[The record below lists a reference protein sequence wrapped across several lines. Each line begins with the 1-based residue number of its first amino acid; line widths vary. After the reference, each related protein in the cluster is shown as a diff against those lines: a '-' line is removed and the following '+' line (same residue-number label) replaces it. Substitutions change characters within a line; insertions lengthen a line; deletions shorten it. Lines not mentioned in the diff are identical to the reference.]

1 MKNLMQSVKENLSFV
16 AVCLLIFAALVLVA
30 WLFERFVIKERRK
43 LGGARYVATMGMC
56 AALGAVLMV
65 LEIPVFFAPPF
76 YKLDFSEIPM
86 LFCSFYLGPVAGV
99 LAELLKNLIKLL
111 LKGTST
117 AFVGEFA
124 NFAVSCALVLPASIL
139 YHIRKTKKSALVGL
153 ATGTVMMTVFG
164 SAFDAIY
171 LLPKFA
177 ALSGWPVD
185 AMVAM
190 GSEIN
195 GAIHS
200 VSTLV
205 LYAVAPLN
213 LLKGV
218 VVSAMTFLLYKR
230 IERVL
235 FRKKQP
241 VQTPQASNP

>member
-30 WLFERFVIKERRK
+30 WLFERSVIKERRK

-164 SAFDAIY
+164 SAFNAIY

-177 ALSGWPVD
+177 ALYGMPLD
-185 AMVAM
+185 AIVAM

-235 FRKKQP
+235 FRKKKP

>member
-1 MKNLMQSVKENLSFV
+1 MKIVLK
-16 AVCLLIFAALVLVA
+16 LLI
-30 WLFERFVIKERRK
+30 
-43 LGGARYVATMGMC
+43 
-56 AALGAVLMV
+56 
-65 LEIPVFFAPPF
+65 
-76 YKLDFSEIPM
+76 
-86 LFCSFYLGPVAGV
+86 
-99 LAELLKNLIKLL
+99 
-111 LKGTST
+111 KGTST

-164 SAFDAIY
+164 SAFNAIY

-177 ALSGWPVD
+177 ALYGMPLD
-185 AMVAM
+185 AIVAM

-235 FRKKQP
+235 FRKKKP

>member
-1 MKNLMQSVKENLSFV
+1 
-16 AVCLLIFAALVLVA
+16 
-30 WLFERFVIKERRK
+30 
-43 LGGARYVATMGMC
+43 MGMC

-164 SAFDAIY
+164 SAFNAIY

-177 ALSGWPVD
+177 ALYGMPLD
-185 AMVAM
+185 AIVAM

-205 LYAVAPLN
+205 LYAVTPLN

-218 VVSAMTFLLYKR
+218 VVSVMTFLLYKR

-235 FRKKQP
+235 FRKKKP

>member
-30 WLFERFVIKERRK
+30 WLFERFVIKARRN

-99 LAELLKNLIKLL
+99 LAELLKNL
-111 LKGTST
+111 
-117 AFVGEFA
+117 
-124 NFAVSCALVLPASIL
+124 SCALVLPASIL
-139 YHIRKTKKSALVGL
+139 YHIRKTKKSALAGL

-164 SAFDAIY
+164 SAFNAIY

-177 ALSGWPVD
+177 ALYGMPLD
-185 AMVAM
+185 AIVAM

-213 LLKGV
+213 LLKGF

>member
-153 ATGTVMMTVFG
+153 ATGTVVMTVFG
-164 SAFDAIY
+164 SAFNAIY

-177 ALSGWPVD
+177 ALYGMPLD
-185 AMVAM
+185 AIVAM

-195 GAIHS
+195 RAIHS

-235 FRKKQP
+235 FRKKKP

>member
-1 MKNLMQSVKENLSFV
+1 
-16 AVCLLIFAALVLVA
+16 
-30 WLFERFVIKERRK
+30 
-43 LGGARYVATMGMC
+43 
-56 AALGAVLMV
+56 
-65 LEIPVFFAPPF
+65 
-76 YKLDFSEIPM
+76 M
-86 LFCSFYLGPVAGV
+86 LFFSFYLGPVAGV

-164 SAFDAIY
+164 SAFNAIY

-177 ALSGWPVD
+177 ALYGMPLD
-185 AMVAM
+185 AIVAM

-235 FRKKQP
+235 FRKKKP

>member
-1 MKNLMQSVKENLSFV
+1 
-16 AVCLLIFAALVLVA
+16 
-30 WLFERFVIKERRK
+30 
-43 LGGARYVATMGMC
+43 
-56 AALGAVLMV
+56 
-65 LEIPVFFAPPF
+65 
-76 YKLDFSEIPM
+76 
-86 LFCSFYLGPVAGV
+86 
-99 LAELLKNLIKLL
+99 
-111 LKGTST
+111 
-117 AFVGEFA
+117 
-124 NFAVSCALVLPASIL
+124 
-139 YHIRKTKKSALVGL
+139 
-153 ATGTVMMTVFG
+153 MMTVFG
-164 SAFDAIY
+164 SAFNAIY

-177 ALSGWPVD
+177 ALYGMPLD
-185 AMVAM
+185 AIVAM

-213 LLKGV
+213 LLKGF

>member
-1 MKNLMQSVKENLSFV
+1 M
-16 AVCLLIFAALVLVA
+16 
-30 WLFERFVIKERRK
+30 
-43 LGGARYVATMGMC
+43 
-56 AALGAVLMV
+56 
-65 LEIPVFFAPPF
+65 
-76 YKLDFSEIPM
+76 
-86 LFCSFYLGPVAGV
+86 
-99 LAELLKNLIKLL
+99 AELLKNLIKLL

-164 SAFDAIY
+164 SAFNAIY

-177 ALSGWPVD
+177 ALYGMPLD
-185 AMVAM
+185 AIVAM

-213 LLKGV
+213 LLKGI

>member
-1 MKNLMQSVKENLSFV
+1 
-16 AVCLLIFAALVLVA
+16 
-30 WLFERFVIKERRK
+30 
-43 LGGARYVATMGMC
+43 
-56 AALGAVLMV
+56 
-65 LEIPVFFAPPF
+65 
-76 YKLDFSEIPM
+76 M

-139 YHIRKTKKSALVGL
+139 YHIRKTKKSALAGL

-164 SAFDAIY
+164 SAFNAIY

-177 ALSGWPVD
+177 ALYGMPLD
-185 AMVAM
+185 AI

-213 LLKGV
+213 LLKGF

>member
-30 WLFERFVIKERRK
+30 WLFERFVIKERRN

-164 SAFDAIY
+164 SAFNAIY

-177 ALSGWPVD
+177 ALYGMPLD
-185 AMVAM
+185 AIVAM

>member
-65 LEIPVFFAPPF
+65 LRSGFFAPPF

-164 SAFDAIY
+164 SAFNAIY

-177 ALSGWPVD
+177 ALYGMPLD
-185 AMVAM
+185 AIVAM

-235 FRKKQP
+235 FRKKKP

>member
-1 MKNLMQSVKENLSFV
+1 MNQKKRLSVKTV
-16 AVCLLIFAALVLVA
+16 VLIGMFGALA
-30 WLFERFVIKERRK
+30 
-43 LGGARYVATMGMC
+43 
-56 AALGAVLMV
+56 AVL
-65 LEIPVFFAPPF
+65 ETFQIPVPFAPPF

-139 YHIRKTKKSALVGL
+139 YHIRKTKKSALAGL

-164 SAFDAIY
+164 SAFNAIY

-177 ALSGWPVD
+177 ALYGMPLD
-185 AMVAM
+185 AIVAM

-213 LLKGV
+213 LLKGF

>member
-1 MKNLMQSVKENLSFV
+1 
-16 AVCLLIFAALVLVA
+16 
-30 WLFERFVIKERRK
+30 
-43 LGGARYVATMGMC
+43 
-56 AALGAVLMV
+56 
-65 LEIPVFFAPPF
+65 
-76 YKLDFSEIPM
+76 
-86 LFCSFYLGPVAGV
+86 
-99 LAELLKNLIKLL
+99 
-111 LKGTST
+111 
-117 AFVGEFA
+117 
-124 NFAVSCALVLPASIL
+124 
-139 YHIRKTKKSALVGL
+139 
-153 ATGTVMMTVFG
+153 MTVFG
-164 SAFDAIY
+164 SAFNAIY

-177 ALSGWPVD
+177 ALYGMPLD
-185 AMVAM
+185 AIVAM

-241 VQTPQASNP
+241 VQAPQTSNP

>member
-1 MKNLMQSVKENLSFV
+1 MKQTKLLSVKNLVTIAVLSAV
-16 AVCLLIFAALVLVA
+16 A
-30 WLFERFVIKERRK
+30 
-43 LGGARYVATMGMC
+43 
-56 AALGAVLMV
+56 AVLMY
-65 LEIPVFFAPPF
+65 LEFPLWFAPPF
-76 YKLDFSEIPM
+76 YELDFSEIPM

-164 SAFDAIY
+164 SAFNAIY

-177 ALSGWPVD
+177 ALYGMPLD
-185 AMVAM
+185 AIVAM

-213 LLKGV
+213 LLKGA

-235 FRKKQP
+235 FRKKKP

>member
-1 MKNLMQSVKENLSFV
+1 
-16 AVCLLIFAALVLVA
+16 
-30 WLFERFVIKERRK
+30 
-43 LGGARYVATMGMC
+43 MGMC

-139 YHIRKTKKSALVGL
+139 YHIRKTKKSALAGL

-164 SAFDAIY
+164 SAFNAIY

-177 ALSGWPVD
+177 ALYGMPLD
-185 AMVAM
+185 AIVAM

-213 LLKGV
+213 LLKGF